1 MSDIK
6 NKEFGKPCSP
16 KEKHIPGS
24 SSQNRPRPRAPRQD
38 TPGTTGAAGALIELD
53 KDLMKLL
60 VRRATLVSRIRE
72 GKEHAASPNAIQ
84 AEKSVRIAW
93 ETNALS
99 FSKDPRF
106 SRQLFS
112 LLQDLKVLSKEQAEN
127 RGSFNLSP
135 AVKPVS
141 GEITGPT
148 SVRAAQMRMA
158 LAACLG
164 KKTHLSPVML
174 SNALH
179 DSFKTWS
186 QAGAKLTS
194 HGLTHGYGQMS
205 AEAGPSLSFSGKTIF
220 IGDDPF
226 TLYLLVFMALGQPG
240 VTRLNGGSDLKSAD
254 LSALRNTLP
263 LFGARLAHVVP
274 RSQGLPANL
283 ECSGDIPPHVL
294 VPSELP
300 QEAVSAL
307 LLAPLAWRVPVTLDL
322 SALPASTAT
331 AALAEVRPMHRD
343 CEAEIETLGPRIVYT
358 PVTLRLPEN
367 PVLPLDPVLSSYLL
381 ALPAFTGGSL
391 FLKGTWPSRMPESAE
406 AEQLFAWAGLE
417 FHNEDGRVG
426 TRLADPGENTGGHHL
441 PRFSLPMQNSDISPE
456 LGPLFLSLAA
466 LCRKLTG
473 AVSPLHNLLPFPS
486 EDTEEALAQDFFS
499 RIGCSY
505 ESGRLE
511 AESGEN
517 PAASPPSWTSPSAY
531 WSMAYALASFIRPGL
546 QLANP
551 GNISESMPSFW
562 SIYNSLPSPV
572 DPAQPAVKEKES
584 DNDGKP
590 VRRRIIAD

>member
-6 NKEFGKPCSP
+6 KKEFSKPRSP
-16 KEKHIPGS
+16 KDQHS
-24 SSQNRPRPRAPRQD
+24 SSSREPRPKPRVPRQD
-38 TPGTTGAAGALIELD
+38 AQGAAGALIELD
-53 KDLMKLL
+53 KELMKLL

-72 GKEHAASPNAIQ
+72 GKEHAASPAAIQ

-106 SRQLFS
+106 SRQLFT

-127 RGSFNLSP
+127 TGSFNLSP
-135 AVKPVS
+135 SVKPVS
-141 GEITGPT
+141 GEISGPT

-164 KKTHLSPVML
+164 KKTHLSSVMM

-179 DSFKTWS
+179 DCFKTWS
-186 QAGAKLTS
+186 QAGATLKS
-194 HGLTHGYGQMS
+194 HDITHGHGEITVES
-205 AEAGPSLSFSGKTIF
+205 GPVLSFAGKTVF
-220 IGDDPF
+220 IGEDPF

-240 VTRLNGGSDLKSAD
+240 VMRLNGGSGLKSAD
-254 LSALRNTLP
+254 LSALRNMLP

-283 ECSGDIPPHVL
+283 ECSGEIPPHIL
-294 VPSELP
+294 VPSDLP
-300 QEAVSAL
+300 QEALGAL
-307 LLAPLAWRVPVTLDL
+307 LLAPLAWSVPVTLDL

-358 PVTLRLPEN
+358 PVKLRLPEK
-367 PVLPLDPVLSSYLL
+367 PILPLDPVLSSYLL

-391 FLKGTWPSRMPESAE
+391 FLKGTWPSRMPEAAE

-417 FHNEDGRVG
+417 FCNEEGRVG
-426 TRLADPGENTGGHHL
+426 TRLAEPGENTGGPHL

-456 LGPLFLSLAA
+456 LGPLFLSLSG

-473 AVSPLHNLLPFPS
+473 AMSPLHTVLPFPA
-486 EDTEEALAQDFFS
+486 EDTEIALAQDFFS
-499 RIGCSY
+499 RLGLSY
-505 ESGRLE
+505 ENDRLE
-511 AESGEN
+511 SLDEADN
-517 PAASPPSWTSPSAY
+517 ASAGPPSWTSPSAY
-531 WSMAYALASFIRPGL
+531 WSMAYALASFLRPGL

-562 SIYNSLPSPV
+562 TIYNSLPSPV
-572 DPAQPAVKEKES
+572 DPGEPVAKAKEAE
-584 DNDGKP
+584 NDGKP